1 MALPHLGN
9 IRILSAQW
17 ADDEQTEINIVTEST
32 FGMSYEK
39 NSYYPDYLLIFTH
52 VEDGLKDNGSEW
64 EQLNGYSQR
73 AVDDPNLQSL
83 TQLPYTITDIV
94 YNDVAVG
101 EYRDF
106 ISQNFSYGKPV
117 QQTSV

>member
-1 MALPHLGN
+1 M
-9 IRILSAQW
+9 
-17 ADDEQTEINIVTEST
+17 
-32 FGMSYEK
+32 
-39 NSYYPDYLLIFTH
+39 
-52 VEDGLKDNGSEW
+52 EDGLKDNGSEW